1 MANNVNVKKLEADLW
16 ESADLLRAGSKLT
29 SNQYCMPVLGLIFL
43 RYAYSR
49 FKLVEQEILKD
60 RPMRG
65 GRVLPVEQSD
75 FAEKSALFL
84 PKEAQ
89 YNYLV
94 NLPANIPEQGLTGIE
109 GNPLNSL
116 GEVVNNAMELVEQQS
131 EQLQGVLPKDYTIFS
146 DELLGELL
154 RIFNNDALD
163 DVGGDVI
170 GRIYE
175 YFLNKFAKNV
185 AQDDGVFFTPKSLV
199 KMIVNVLEPSHGVLL
214 DPACGSG
221 GMFVQTGDFVNHAGM
236 IANNTM
242 TFYGQ
247 EKVEYNAKLCLM
259 NMAVHGLTGVIKSG
273 DEANTFYHD
282 AHNLNGCCDYV
293 MANPPF
299 NVDKV
304 KSESA
309 QSAGAAALWP
319 ARREQGQGNRQR
331 KLSVGVLFLLLPER
345 AWPCGFCDGL
355 LCYRQSGQRQG
366 HP

>member
-49 FKLVEQEILKD
+49 FKLVEREILKD

-199 KMIVNVLEPSHGVLL
+199 KMIVNVLEPAHGVLL

-259 NMAVHGLTGVIKSG
+259 NMA
-273 DEANTFYHD
+273 
-282 AHNLNGCCDYV
+282 
-293 MANPPF
+293 
-299 NVDKV
+299 
-304 KSESA
+304 
-309 QSAGAAALWP
+309 
-319 ARREQGQGNRQR
+319 
-331 KLSVGVLFLLLPER
+331 R
-345 AWPCGFCDGL
+345 AWSD
-355 LCYRQSGQRQG
+355 RRDQVRR
-366 HP
+366 